1 MLWTI
6 ALDRNKL
13 FLVPRTF
20 FRRPSAVF
28 FSPVRYTT
36 GLRPGGA
43 VFLPCAPN
51 THISPTFR
59 GWELGGW
66 GVIRCLPP
74 SRKMRLTFLQ
84 HIPPKYPID
93 RHPTVWHFCFTEPRE
108 NSCFGWFSVFGAAAR
123 GGGWVFRWLPPSRNV
138 RHILLDRYVT

>member
-6 ALDRNKL
+6 ALDRNTL

-28 FSPVRYTT
+28 FLQSGIRRAVVA
-36 GLRPGGA
+36 GGA

-51 THISPTFR
+51 YPHLTNLPR
-59 GWELGGW
+59 RELGGW

-93 RHPTVWHFCFTEPRE
+93 RHPTVCHFCFTEPRE